1 MTQVTTQD
9 EQVREEDSGFIR
21 RSISLYPE
29 QDATVSQFAKDSG
42 LESYSSALRFII
54 NEWRRLKLAELNS
67 RQ

>member
-9 EQVREEDSGFIR
+9 EQVREEGSGFIR
-21 RSISLYPE
+21 RNISLYPE

-42 LESYSSALRFII
+42 LESYSSAVRFII
-54 NEWRRLKLAELNS
+54 NEWRRLKMDELAA